1 MLMRA
6 TLFHKSVTTNIFWK
20 IFRVILMN
28 KEICRKDDIQIYFEQ
43 CVTEMLVRA
52 TVFHKTVAIH
62 FPWKTLKIILVN
74 K

>member
-1 MLMRA
+1 MSA
-6 TLFHKSVTTNIFWK
+6 TIFHKTIAINILWK

-43 CVTEMLVRA
+43 YVTEMLVRA

-62 FPWKTLKIILVN
+62 FFGKL
-74 K
+74 